1 MTAPLPSR
9 PSEVKAWCSANG
21 FRPSRALG
29 QNFLIDRNTVEAIV
43 AVADVRRGERILEVG
58 PGMGALTRALLE
70 AGASV
75 TAVEKDE
82 ALAALLRESCGGYP
96 DFTLHT
102 ADMLDIP
109 LDALLSSGAAGTAG
123 QERVEG
129 DVPVPSSQFPVPSCP
144 IPRSPFPVPY
154 FSKLISNLP
163 YSVGTRILLE
173 VCRHP
178 LAPATCLVMVQKEVA
193 DRLAAAP
200 STPDRGQAGVWIQQR
215 YDVET
220 VRTVKPTCF
229 WPQPEISSTV
239 IRLVRHDRLPLDD
252 AERRLFEAITKLA
265 FMHRRKQ
272 MASIFRNA
280 GPVGAISLGDP
291 AAWLASCGLA
301 PSVRPEQISN
311 EQWRQL
317 ACALADNAGK
327 EV

>member
-9 PSEVKAWCSANG
+9 PSEVKAWCSANS
-21 FRPSRALG
+21 FRPSRTLG
-29 QNFLIDRNTVEAIV
+29 QNFLIDRNTIDAIV
-43 AVADVRRGERILEVG
+43 AAADVSKGEHILEVG

-70 AGASV
+70 AGAKV
-75 TAVEKDE
+75 TAVEKDD
-82 ALAALLRESCGGYP
+82 ALAALLRESCASYS
-96 DFTLHT
+96 DFTLYN
-102 ADMLDIP
+102 ADMLDIS
-109 LDALLSSGAAGTAG
+109 LDALLSVGAASSDG
-123 QERVEG
+123 QKRVEG
-129 DVPVPSSQFPVPSCP
+129 N
-144 IPRSPFPVPY
+144 PF

-173 VCRHP
+173 ICRHP

-215 YDVET
+215 YDVES

-239 IRLVRHDRLPLDD
+239 VRLVRHDRLPLD
-252 AERRLFEAITKLA
+252 AVQRRVFEAVTKLA

-280 GPVGAISLGDP
+280 GPVGGVSIPDP

-311 EQWRQL
+311 EQWRDL

-327 EV
+327 EA

>member
-21 FRPSRALG
+21 FRPSRTLG
-29 QNFLIDRNTVEAIV
+29 QNFLIDRNTIDAIV
-43 AVADVRRGERILEVG
+43 AAANVGKDERMLEVG

-70 AGASV
+70 AGAKV
-75 TAVEKDE
+75 TAIEKDE
-82 ALAALLRESCGGYP
+82 ALAALLRESCANYP
-96 DFTLHT
+96 DFTLYS
-102 ADMLDIP
+102 ADMLDIS
-109 LDALLSSGAAGTAG
+109 LDALLSVGDVHVADG
-123 QERVEG
+123 QKRVEG
-129 DVPVPSSQFPVPSCP
+129 N
-144 IPRSPFPVPY
+144 PY

-215 YDVET
+215 YDVEN

-239 IRLVRHDRLPLDD
+239 VRLVRHDRLPLND
-252 AERRLFEAITKLA
+252 AQRRVFEAVTKLA

-280 GPVGAISLGDP
+280 GPVGGMTIGDP

-317 ACALADNAGK
+317 ACALADSAPK
-327 EV
+327 EA

>member
-21 FRPSRALG
+21 FRPSRTLG
-29 QNFLIDRNTVEAIV
+29 QNFLIDRNTVDAIV
-43 AVADVRRGERILEVG
+43 ASADVRPGERILEVG

-70 AGASV
+70 AGAKV

-82 ALAALLRESCGGYP
+82 ALAALLRESCGAYP
-96 DFTLHT
+96 DFTLYA

-109 LDALLSSGAAGTAG
+109 LDALLSVGANCSDG
-123 QERVEG
+123 QKRVEG
-129 DVPVPSSQFPVPSCP
+129 ES
-144 IPRSPFPVPY
+144 Y

-173 VCRHP
+173 ICRHP
-178 LAPATCLVMVQKEVA
+178 LAPSTCLVMVQKEVA

-215 YDVET
+215 YDVAA

-239 IRLVRHDRLPLDD
+239 VRLVRHDRLPLV
-252 AERRLFEAITKLA
+252 AGQRRVFEAVTKLA

-280 GPVGAISLGDP
+280 GPVGGVSIPDP

-311 EQWRQL
+311 EQWRKL
-317 ACALADNAGK
+317 ACALADSAQK
-327 EV
+327 EDSHA

>member
-21 FRPSRALG
+21 FRPSRTLG
-29 QNFLIDRNTVEAIV
+29 QNFLIDRNTIDAIV
-43 AVADVRRGERILEVG
+43 AAADIHPGERVLEVG
-58 PGMGALTRALLE
+58 PGMGALTRALLD
-70 AGASV
+70 ARAKV

-82 ALAALLRESCGGYP
+82 TLAALLRESCAGYL
-96 DFTLHT
+96 DFTLYT
-102 ADMLDIP
+102 A
-109 LDALLSSGAAGTAG
+109 
-123 QERVEG
+123 EG
-129 DVPVPSSQFPVPSCP
+129 EVIV
-144 IPRSPFPVPY
+144 PRSPFPVPH

-173 VCRHP
+173 ICRHP

-215 YDVET
+215 YDVEN

-239 IRLVRHDRLPLDD
+239 VRLVRHDRLPLDG
-252 AERRLFEAITKLA
+252 AQRRVFEAITKLA

-280 GPVGAISLGDP
+280 GPVGGVAIGDP

-301 PSVRPEQISN
+301 PSIRPEQISN

-327 EV
+327 EA

>member
-21 FRPSRALG
+21 FRPSRTLG
-29 QNFLIDRNTVEAIV
+29 QNFLIDRNTIDAIV
-43 AVADVRRGERILEVG
+43 AAADVSKNERILEVG

-70 AGASV
+70 AGAKV

-82 ALAALLRESCGGYP
+82 ALAALLRESCIEYKS
-96 DFTLHT
+96 FTLFA
-102 ADMLDIP
+102 ADMLDLS
-109 LDALLSSGAAGTAG
+109 LDALLSVGDACVADG
-123 QERVEG
+123 QKRVEG
-129 DVPVPSSQFPVPSCP
+129 E
-144 IPRSPFPVPY
+144 PF

-173 VCRHP
+173 ICRHP

-215 YDVET
+215 YDVEN

-239 IRLVRHDRLPLDD
+239 VRLIRHNRLPLD
-252 AERRLFEAITKLA
+252 AVQRRVFEAVTKLA

-280 GPVGAISLGDP
+280 GPVGGATIGDP
-291 AAWLASCGLA
+291 ATWLASCGLA
-301 PSVRPEQISN
+301 PSVRPEQIPN
-311 EQWRQL
+311 EQWRDL

-327 EV
+327 EA

>member
-9 PSEVKAWCSANG
+9 PSEIKAWCSANG
-21 FRPSRALG
+21 FRPNRSLG
-29 QNFLIDRNTVEAIV
+29 QNFLIDRNTIDAIV
-43 AVADVRRGERILEVG
+43 AAANIHPGEHVLEVG

-70 AGASV
+70 AGAQV

-82 ALAALLRESCGGYP
+82 TLAALLRESCAGYP
-96 DFTLHT
+96 DFTLYA

-109 LDALLSSGAAGTAG
+109 LDALLSSGCVKAACG
-123 QERVEG
+123 EKRVEG
-129 DVPVPSSQFPVPSCP
+129 
-144 IPRSPFPVPY
+144 IPY

-173 VCRHP
+173 ICRHP

-215 YDVET
+215 YDVEN

-229 WPQPEISSTV
+229 WPQPQISSSV
-239 IRLVRHDRLPLDD
+239 VRLVRHDRLPLND
-252 AERRLFEAITKLA
+252 AQRRVFEAVTKLA

-280 GPVGAISLGDP
+280 GPVGDVAIGDP

-301 PSVRPEQISN
+301 PSIRPEQISN

-317 ACALADNAGK
+317 ACALAGDVGK
-327 EV
+327 KA

>member
-21 FRPSRALG
+21 FRPNRALG
-29 QNFLIDRNTVEAIV
+29 QNFLIDRNTVDAIV
-43 AVADVRRGERILEVG
+43 AAADIHPGECVLEVG

-70 AGASV
+70 AGAKV

-82 ALAALLRESCGGYP
+82 ALAALLRESCAGHP
-96 DFTLHT
+96 DFTLYA

-109 LDALLSSGAAGTAG
+109 LDALLAVGSVDAADG
-123 QERVEG
+123 QKRVEG
-129 DVPVPSSQFPVPSCP
+129 T
-144 IPRSPFPVPY
+144 PY

-215 YDVET
+215 YDVEA

-239 IRLVRHDRLPLDD
+239 VRLVRHDRLPLKG
-252 AERRLFEAITKLA
+252 AQRRVFEAVTKLA

-272 MASIFRNA
+272 MASIFRGA
-280 GPVGAISLGDP
+280 GPLGGATVGDP
-291 AAWLASCGLA
+291 AAWLASVGLA

-311 EQWRQL
+311 DEWRKL
-317 ACALADNAGK
+317 ACALADNGGQEA
-327 EV
+327 

>member
-21 FRPSRALG
+21 FRPNRSLG
-29 QNFLIDRNTVEAIV
+29 QNFLIDRNTVDAIV
-43 AVADVRRGERILEVG
+43 AAADIHPGERVLEVG

-70 AGASV
+70 AGANV

-82 ALAALLRESCGGYP
+82 ALAALLRESCAGYR
-96 DFTLHT
+96 DFTLFT

-109 LDALLSSGAAGTAG
+109 LGALLSVGADGTDG
-123 QERVEG
+123 QKRAEG
-129 DVPVPSSQFPVPSCP
+129 ESF
-144 IPRSPFPVPY
+144 

-215 YDVET
+215 YDVEA

-239 IRLVRHDRLPLDD
+239 VRLVRHDRLPLND
-252 AERRLFEAITKLA
+252 AQRRVFEAVTKLA

-280 GPVGAISLGDP
+280 GPLGGAAVGDP
-291 AAWLASCGLA
+291 AAWLASVGLA
-301 PSVRPEQISN
+301 PSVRPEEISN
-311 EQWRQL
+311 DEWRKL
-317 ACALADNAGK
+317 ACALADDAAK
-327 EV
+327 EA

>member
-1 MTAPLPSR
+1 MTAPIPNR
-9 PSEVKAWCSANG
+9 PSEVRAWCSANG
-21 FRPSRALG
+21 FRPNRALG
-29 QNFLIDRNTVEAIV
+29 QNFLIDRNTVDAIV
-43 AVADVRRGERILEVG
+43 AAAGVAKGERVLEVG

-70 AGASV
+70 AGAHV

-82 ALAALLRESCGGYP
+82 ALAALLRESCASYP
-96 DFTLHT
+96 DFTLYT

-109 LDALLSSGAAGTAG
+109 LDALLSVGDG
-123 QERVEG
+123 QKRVEG
-129 DVPVPSSQFPVPSCP
+129 DVPVPSSQFPVPSC
-144 IPRSPFPVPY
+144 PVPY

-178 LAPATCLVMVQKEVA
+178 LAPSECLVMVQKEVA

-200 STPDRGQAGVWIQQR
+200 SSPARGQAGVWIQQR

-239 IRLVRHDRLPLDD
+239 VRLVRHDRLPL
-252 AERRLFEAITKLA
+252 APAQRLVFEAITKLA

-272 MASIFRNA
+272 MATIFRNA
-280 GPVGAISLGDP
+280 GDVGGAAIGDP
-291 AAWLASCGLA
+291 AAWLRGCGLE

-327 EV
+327 EA